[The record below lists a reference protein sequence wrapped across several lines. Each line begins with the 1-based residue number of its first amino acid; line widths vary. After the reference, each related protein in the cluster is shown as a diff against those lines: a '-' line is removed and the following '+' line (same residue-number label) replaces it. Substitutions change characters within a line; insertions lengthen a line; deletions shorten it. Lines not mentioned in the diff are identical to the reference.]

1 MNTTISGKMQ
11 YLDDLKILMLNN
23 LPYNDCSD
31 FHIKKTDELLNVI
44 KEHKPYINKITFYLV
59 SSYNSGEASFL
70 YDNDDIYFVIFN
82 VESSLESTYL
92 KKGNSMIY
100 NIKAKQ
106 LNFKTIEEEQFF
118 IDKYPHNYDL
128 KTHILDEIDMLMLRN
143 INEIYFKHTLVDK
156 EEESHVLEV
165 KGNYIS
171 NNQITINIYDVTK
184 EEALISK
191 AFQAEKLQALGNM
204 SGAIAHELN
213 NQLMAIDGNIELCYK
228 SLKIKEN
235 SYLTKALEASSNAS
249 NLIKSLLSY
258 SVKDDISF
266 EKIYIDDLFK
276 DIDNKINLSVI
287 KDVDFIK
294 NVRDD
299 MARVYIYGSKLLL
312 VEAFGNIITNAIE
325 SFNKTDHIL
334 IMNSKVTYLNTCPK
348 DAINYQN
355 HISGKFLQI
364 DFIDNGC
371 GIPYELYNRIF
382 DPFFTTKDKFS
393 RSGLGLTQALGTIIK
408 HSGILTL
415 KSAINNGTTIS
426 VYLPCKEEKMQ
437 MSFDLFVNKTKI
449 LVIDDDDE
457 IVRQVLEMLLK
468 DLGYEVI
475 SSSDPYE
482 AISIFDLNKD
492 SIDLVISDMI
502 MPKLNGKELF
512 YRIKE
517 IKKNLRFILLSGY
530 TKNNV
535 DEKFL
540 NDIDL
545 FLEKPIRKD
554 VLEKEIKKCLK

>member
-266 EKIYIDDLFK
+266 EKINIDDLFK

-449 LVIDDDDE
+449 LVIDDDE

>member
-128 KTHILDEIDMLMLRN
+128 KTHILDEIDMLMLKN

-449 LVIDDDDE
+449 LVIDDDE

>member
-449 LVIDDDDE
+449 LVIDDDE

-540 NDIDL
+540 NEIDL

>member
-449 LVIDDDDE
+449 LVIDDDE

-468 DLGYEVI
+468 DLGYDVI

>member
-449 LVIDDDDE
+449 LVIDDDE

-530 TKNNV
+530 TKNSV

>member
-364 DFIDNGC
+364 DFIDNGW

-449 LVIDDDDE
+449 LVIDDDE

>member
-348 DAINYQN
+348 DAINYQS

-449 LVIDDDDE
+449 LVIDDDE

>member
-348 DAINYQN
+348 DAINSQN

-449 LVIDDDDE
+449 LVIDDDE

>member
-449 LVIDDDDE
+449 LVIDDDE

-512 YRIKE
+512 YRLKE

-535 DEKFL
+535 DENFL

>member
-1 MNTTISGKMQ
+1 MNTSISGKMQ

-449 LVIDDDDE
+449 LVIDDDE

>member
-31 FHIKKTDELLNVI
+31 FHIKKTDDLINVI

-165 KGNYIS
+165 KGNFIS

-449 LVIDDDDE
+449 LVIDDDE

-512 YRIKE
+512 YRLKE

>member
-235 SYLTKALEASSNAS
+235 SYLTKALEASSNVS

-449 LVIDDDDE
+449 LVIDDDE

>member
-348 DAINYQN
+348 DTINYQN

-449 LVIDDDDE
+449 LVIDDDE

>member
-213 NQLMAIDGNIELCYK
+213 NLLMAIDGNIELCYK

-449 LVIDDDDE
+449 LVIDDDE

>member
-235 SYLTKALEASSNAS
+235 SYLTKALEASSHAS

-449 LVIDDDDE
+449 LVIDDDE

-475 SSSDPYE
+475 SSNDPYE

>member
-213 NQLMAIDGNIELCYK
+213 SQLMAIDGNIELCYK

-449 LVIDDDDE
+449 LVIDDDE

>member
-143 INEIYFKHTLVDK
+143 INEIYFKHTLVDR

-449 LVIDDDDE
+449 LVIDDDE

>member
-204 SGAIAHELN
+204 SGAIAHEIN

-449 LVIDDDDE
+449 LVIDDDE

>member
-191 AFQAEKLQALGNM
+191 AFQSEKLQALGNM

-449 LVIDDDDE
+449 LVIDDDE

>member
-426 VYLPCKEEKMQ
+426 VYLLCKEEKMQ

-449 LVIDDDDE
+449 LVIDDDE

-540 NDIDL
+540 NNIDL

>member
-299 MARVYIYGSKLLL
+299 MARVYIYGSKFLL

-449 LVIDDDDE
+449 LVIDDDE

>member
-449 LVIDDDDE
+449 LVIDDDE

-545 FLEKPIRKD
+545 FLEKPIRRD

>member
-249 NLIKSLLSY
+249 NLIKNLLSY

-449 LVIDDDDE
+449 LVIDDDE

>member
-294 NVRDD
+294 NVKDD

-449 LVIDDDDE
+449 LVIDDDE

>member
-82 VESSLESTYL
+82 VESSLESIYL

-449 LVIDDDDE
+449 LVIDDDE

>member
-1 MNTTISGKMQ
+1 MNTTISGEMQ

-449 LVIDDDDE
+449 LVIDDDE

>member
-31 FHIKKTDELLNVI
+31 FHIKKTDDLLNVI

-449 LVIDDDDE
+449 LVIDDDE

>member
-82 VESSLESTYL
+82 VESSHESTYL

-334 IMNSKVTYLNTCPK
+334 IMNSKVTYLNICPK

-449 LVIDDDDE
+449 LVIDDDE

>member
-266 EKIYIDDLFK
+266 EKFYIDDLFK

-449 LVIDDDDE
+449 LVIDDDE

>member
-449 LVIDDDDE
+449 LVIDDDE
-457 IVRQVLEMLLK
+457 IVRRVLEMLLK

>member
-44 KEHKPYINKITFYLV
+44 KEHNPYINKITFYLV

-449 LVIDDDDE
+449 LVIDDDE

>member
-426 VYLPCKEEKMQ
+426 AYLPCKEEKMQ

-449 LVIDDDDE
+449 LVIDDDE

>member
-171 NNQITINIYDVTK
+171 NNQIIINIYDVTK

-371 GIPYELYNRIF
+371 GIPYEFYNRIF

-449 LVIDDDDE
+449 LVIDDDE

>member
-31 FHIKKTDELLNVI
+31 FHIKKTDELLNII

-449 LVIDDDDE
+449 LVIDDDE

>member
-449 LVIDDDDE
+449 LVIDDEE

>member
-235 SYLTKALEASSNAS
+235 SYLTKALEASSKAS

-449 LVIDDDDE
+449 LVIDDDE

-517 IKKNLRFILLSGY
+517 IKNNLRFILLSGY

>member
-118 IDKYPHNYDL
+118 INKYPHNYDL

-449 LVIDDDDE
+449 LVIDDDE

>member
-382 DPFFTTKDKFS
+382 DHFFTTKDKFS

-415 KSAINNGTTIS
+415 KSAINNGTTFS

-449 LVIDDDDE
+449 LVIDDDE

>member
-118 IDKYPHNYDL
+118 IDKYPHNYNL

-449 LVIDDDDE
+449 LVIDDDE

>member
-426 VYLPCKEEKMQ
+426 VYLPCKEENMQ

-449 LVIDDDDE
+449 LVIDDDE